1 MRNGIPSL
9 GVLQAFE
16 AAARHQSFA
25 KAADELSLSSGAISR
40 SINELELLVG
50 VTLFRRERQRVILTD
65 PGTRYAAR
73 VRIHLEHLR
82 RDTVE
87 LLRHSNDSSLDIA
100 IGVSF
105 SAQWLIPK
113 LSGFYRQYPH
123 IRLHLMGRDQPNFFN
138 DSNFDAAIYFGR
150 SLWMGMQGRCLID
163 DDDLLLVCAPSFMNG
178 KQCLTLQEIG
188 QLDRI
193 SLRDIP
199 NAWRDWGLTVGLTG
213 SGENPVPDHRFE
225 MYVMAIN
232 AALESIG
239 IALLPRSL
247 IWRELQQGR
256 LVQAHP
262 TTLHSPDFIYCA
274 YPDHTALNKAFQVFE
289 AWLLD
294 AVDVYQEHAVEN
306 RQRFQSPSIES
317 IKPLNPSQA
326 T

>member
-9 GVLQAFE
+9 GALQAFE

-25 KAADELSLSSGAISR
+25 KAADELSLSCGAISR
-40 SINELELLVG
+40 SIHELETLFG

-65 PGTRYAAR
+65 PGARYAAR

-87 LLRHSNDSSLDIA
+87 LVRQSREISLDIA

-113 LSGFYRQYPH
+113 LSGFYRLHPY
-123 IRLHLMGRDQPNFFN
+123 IRLHLMGRDQPYFFN
-138 DSNFDAAIYFGR
+138 NSNFDAALYFGR
-150 SLWMGMQGRCLID
+150 SLWPGMQGRCLLN
-163 DDDLLLVCAPSFMNG
+163 DDDLMLVCAPGLMGG
-178 KQCLTLQEIG
+178 KGEFSLDDID
-188 QLDRI
+188 QLPRI

-199 NAWRDWGLTVGLTG
+199 DAWHDWCLTVGLTH
-213 SGENPVPDHRFE
+213 SEETIVPDHRFE

-232 AALESIG
+232 AALESLG
-239 IALLPRSL
+239 VALLPRSL

-256 LVQAHP
+256 LIQAHP
-262 TTLHSPDFIYCA
+262 VTLPNPDFIYCA
-274 YPDHTALNKAFQVFE
+274 YPDHTALNKAFLVFE

-294 AVDVYQEHAVEN
+294 TVAEYQQDAAQN
-306 RQRFQSPSIES
+306 RLRR
-317 IKPLNPSQA
+317 
-326 T
+326 

>member
-9 GVLQAFE
+9 GALQAFE

-25 KAADELSLSSGAISR
+25 KAADELSLSNGAISR
-40 SINELELLVG
+40 SINELEVLVG

-87 LLRHSNDSSLDIA
+87 LVRQSREISLDIA

-113 LSGFYRQYPH
+113 LSGFYRQHPH
-123 IRLHLMGRDQPNFFN
+123 IHLHLMGRDQPIFFN
-138 DSNFDAAIYFGR
+138 DSNFDAALYFGR
-150 SLWMGMQGRCLID
+150 SLWPGMQGRCLLND
-163 DDDLLLVCAPSFMNG
+163 DELLLVCAPGLMAGQNE
-178 KQCLTLQEIG
+178 LLLDEIN
-188 QLDRI
+188 QLPRI

-199 NAWRDWGLTVGLTG
+199 NAWRDWGLTAGLPSPADTR
-213 SGENPVPDHRFE
+213 VPDHRFE

-232 AALESIG
+232 AALESLG
-239 IALLPRSL
+239 VALLPRSL
-247 IWRELQQGR
+247 IWRELAQGR
-256 LVQAHP
+256 LIQAHS
-262 TTLHSPDFIYCA
+262 TTLPNPDFIYCA
-274 YPDHTALNKAFQVFE
+274 YPDHTALNKAFLVFE

-294 AVDVYQEHAVEN
+294 TVAEYQLDVAQN
-306 RQRFQSPSIES
+306 CLRR
-317 IKPLNPSQA
+317 
-326 T
+326 

>member
-9 GVLQAFE
+9 GALQAFE

-25 KAADELSLSSGAISR
+25 KAADELSLSCGAISR
-40 SINELELLVG
+40 SIHELETLFG

-65 PGTRYAAR
+65 PGARYAAR

-87 LLRHSNDSSLDIA
+87 LVRQSREISLDIA

-113 LSGFYRQYPH
+113 LSGFYRLYPY
-123 IRLHLMGRDQPNFFN
+123 IRLHLMGRDQPYFFN
-138 DSNFDAAIYFGR
+138 NSNFDAALYFGR
-150 SLWMGMQGRCLID
+150 SLWPGMQGRCLLN
-163 DDDLLLVCAPSFMNG
+163 DDDLMLVCAPGLMGG
-178 KQCLTLQEIG
+178 KGELSLDKID
-188 QLDRI
+188 QLPRI

-199 NAWRDWGLTVGLTG
+199 DAWHDWCLTVGLAHSEETT
-213 SGENPVPDHRFE
+213 VPDHRFE

-232 AALESIG
+232 AALESLG
-239 IALLPRSL
+239 VALLPRSL

-256 LVQAHP
+256 LIQAHP
-262 TTLHSPDFIYCA
+262 VTLPNPDFIYCA
-274 YPDHTALNKAFQVFE
+274 YPDHTALNKAFLVFE

-294 AVDVYQEHAVEN
+294 TVAEYQQDAAQN
-306 RQRFQSPSIES
+306 RLRR
-317 IKPLNPSQA
+317 
-326 T
+326 

>member
-9 GVLQAFE
+9 GALQAFE

-25 KAADELSLSSGAISR
+25 QAADELSLSSGAISR
-40 SINELELLVG
+40 SIHELETLFG

-65 PGTRYAAR
+65 PGARYAAR

-87 LLRHSNDSSLDIA
+87 LVRQSREISLDIA

-113 LSGFYRQYPH
+113 LSGFYRLYPY
-123 IRLHLMGRDQPNFFN
+123 IRLHLMGRDQPYFFN
-138 DSNFDAAIYFGR
+138 NSNFDAALYFGR
-150 SLWMGMQGRCLID
+150 SLWPGMQGRCLLN
-163 DDDLLLVCAPSFMNG
+163 DDDLLLVCAPGLMGG
-178 KQCLTLQEIG
+178 KGELSLDEID
-188 QLDRI
+188 QLPRI

-199 NAWRDWGLTVGLTG
+199 DAWHDWCLTVGLAHT
-213 SGENPVPDHRFE
+213 EETTVPDHRFE

-232 AALESIG
+232 AALESLG
-239 IALLPRSL
+239 VALLPRSL

-256 LVQAHP
+256 LIQAHP
-262 TTLHSPDFIYCA
+262 VTLPSPDFIYCA
-274 YPDHTALNKAFQVFE
+274 YPDHTALNKAFLLFE

-294 AVDVYQEHAVEN
+294 TVAEYQQDAAQN
-306 RQRFQSPSIES
+306 RLRR
-317 IKPLNPSQA
+317 
-326 T
+326 